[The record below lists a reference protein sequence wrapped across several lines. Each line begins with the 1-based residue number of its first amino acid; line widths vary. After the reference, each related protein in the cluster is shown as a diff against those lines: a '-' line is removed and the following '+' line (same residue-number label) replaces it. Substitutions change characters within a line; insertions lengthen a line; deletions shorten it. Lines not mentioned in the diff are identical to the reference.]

1 MIIQAYLNTTLNPT
15 IMRKLIRYT
24 FLLSFV
30 FMSLASYSQSKVIA
44 LDDESFKEKVFD
56 FEKEKT
62 WVFKGDKPV
71 IVDFYADW
79 CGPCKRV
86 APILE
91 ELQKEYGDA
100 IQIYKVDTDEARKV
114 AEAFRITSIP
124 SFLFVPAK
132 GEPQLA
138 KGAFP
143 KSVFIKAIKE
153 VMGVTE
159 EPKNK

>member
-1 MIIQAYLNTTLNPT
+1 
-15 IMRKLIRYT
+15 MRT
-24 FLLSFV
+24 FIKSAILLSFV
-30 FMSLASYSQSKVIA
+30 LLSLTSFSQSKVIA
-44 LDDESFKEKVFD
+44 LDDVSFKEKVYD

-91 ELQKEYGDA
+91 ELQEEYGDA
-100 IQIYKVDTDEARKV
+100 IQIYKVDTDKARKL
-114 AEAFRITSIP
+114 AAAFQITSIP
-124 SFLFVPAK
+124 SFLFIPVK
-132 GEPQLA
+132 GEPQMA

-143 KSVFIKAIKE
+143 KSVFVKALKE
-153 VMGVTE
+153 VMGVKE
-159 EPKNK
+159 VPGKK

>member
-1 MIIQAYLNTTLNPT
+1 
-15 IMRKLIRYT
+15 MRTVIKSA
-24 FLLSFV
+24 FLLSLV
-30 FMSLASYSQSKVIA
+30 LLSLTSFSQSKVIA
-44 LDDESFKEKVFD
+44 LDDEGFKEKVFD

-114 AEAFRITSIP
+114 AAAFRITSIP
-124 SFLFVPAK
+124 SFLFIPAK
-132 GEPQLA
+132 GEPQMA

-143 KSVFIKAIKE
+143 KATFVKALTEIMGVKE
-153 VMGVTE
+153 VT
-159 EPKNK
+159 NKK

>member
-1 MIIQAYLNTTLNPT
+1 
-15 IMRKLIRYT
+15 MRKLIRYT

-30 FMSLASYSQSKVIA
+30 LISLASYSQSKVIA

-56 FEKEKT
+56 FEKEKE

-100 IQIYKVDTDEARKV
+100 IQIYKVDTDKAKAV
-114 AEAFRITSIP
+114 SAAFGITSIP

-132 GEPQLA
+132 GEPQMA

-143 KSVFIKAIKE
+143 KATFVKALTEIMGVKE
-153 VMGVTE
+153 VV
-159 EPKNK
+159 KAK